1 MTTKSAANIL
11 VVGAGPTGLTSALEL
26 ARRGFSPRIIDKGAD
41 FTPEEQSR
49 ALGVNNRTL
58 QLLAPSGVADRL
70 LAEGAR
76 ATRLR
81 VRNERGRDVIRA
93 TFAHPGALFPFI
105 LVVSQGR
112 TERLLAEALAAH
124 GVMIEWNTQVI
135 GGNGDAERPEVQI
148 TGPGGDEDI
157 RADIVIGADGTGSQV
172 RKTFGF
178 SFEGTSLATEF
189 GLADLD
195 LAEPFESDEMFVQF
209 SKGDILAR
217 IPMGGKTVR
226 YISPRA
232 DISKALPADLKIER
246 MVWRSSFRIN
256 FRHVERMSRGAVFL
270 AGDAAHVHS
279 PVGARG
285 MNLGIED
292 ACWLAWAIASDRA
305 GEYSDL
311 RMPVVRM
318 VVEQTKTQTKALLGF
333 NWLTRFLR
341 DHVANNLLAIP
352 AFRAAVFKRITGLD
366 SRDPPWL

>member
-1 MTTKSAANIL
+1 MSAAKAAKIL
-11 VVGAGPTGLTSALEL
+11 IVGAGPSGLACALEL

-58 QLLAPSGVADRL
+58 QLLGPSGVADKL
-70 LAEGAR
+70 LAEGSR
-76 ATRLR
+76 AMRLR
-81 VRNERGRDVIRA
+81 VRNEMGRDVIRA
-93 TFAHPGALFPFI
+93 PFAHPGAHFPFLLI
-105 LVVSQGR
+105 VSQGR

-124 GVMIEWNTQVI
+124 GVTIEWNTEVS
-135 GGNGDAERPEVQI
+135 GGNGDAESPEVQI
-148 TGPGGDEDI
+148 SGPNGDERMQPDI
-157 RADIVIGADGTGSQV
+157 LIGADGAGSQV

-195 LAEPFESDEMFVQF
+195 LAEPFDAEEMFVQF
-209 SKGDILAR
+209 TQNDILAR

-232 DISKALPADLKIER
+232 DISKALPADLNIER
-246 MVWRSSFRIN
+246 MVWRSSFHIN
-256 FRHVERMSRGAVFL
+256 FRHVEKMARGAVFL

-292 ACWLAWAIASDRA
+292 ACWLAWAIDAGRT

-318 VVEQTKTQTKALLGF
+318 VVGQTKTQTKALLGF
-333 NWLTRFLR
+333 NSMTRFLR
-341 DHVANNLLAIP
+341 DHVANKLLAIP
-352 AFRAAVFKRITGLD
+352 AFRAVAFKRITGLD
-366 SRDPPWL
+366 SRDPPWI